1 MTGVCVVTSVT
12 KYLFFLLL
20 LLPAPGRI
28 YAYSTTRVVGHQP
41 QTNDLYFTI
50 AFKNRRFPYLP
61 SSTVNKYHLH
71 RSTPTTLS
79 MALIYAPLS
88 DLSQCLVLGVPT
100 GEQYSTYW
108 GRTSR
113 ERANAVFETCAVTFV
128 GLFAA
133 YFLSFVIGSSL
144 ATLFGMVAACWS
156 ILGPNWRAYQRNRD
170 LLGGRR
176 LVDPYYR
183 RDDEDDLDYYVDE
196 EDLYGAYYI
205 ASVKKVAVVE
215 SSLSPEDE
223 EYDILDFHD
232 YTMEQDE
239 NEQATGNPWMLRLL
253 VEDKFGRNM
262 QVHAR
267 MSEDYVNIREGMP
280 CATILL
286 STDQNFH
293 ALSGLTD
300 FYIPDALCCVG
311 DYPYLDKFNFARILE
326 EKGLLEVFD
335 EEEQRWYKGEN
346 DKEGE
351 RANSSNSI
359 EEEQVSD
366 PETLVL
372 QIL

>member
-1 MTGVCVVTSVT
+1 MAGMCGITSIT
-12 KYLFFLLL
+12 KYLFFTLLS
-20 LLPAPGRI
+20 LPTPGRI
-28 YAYSTTRVVGHQP
+28 QAYRSTIVVGHQ
-41 QTNDLYFTI
+41 QQKNDIYLRI
-50 AFKNRRFPYLP
+50 AYKNCRFHCLP
-61 SSTVNKYHLH
+61 SIENKYNLQ
-71 RSTPTTLS
+71 RSPTTLS

-113 ERANAVFETCAVTFV
+113 ERANAVFESCAVTFL

-156 ILGPNWRAYQRNRD
+156 LLGPNWRAYQRNWE

-183 RDDEDDLDYYVDE
+183 RDEDDFDYVDE
-196 EDLYGAYYI
+196 EEDEFNKDLYGAYYI
-205 ASVKKVAVVE
+205 ASVSKVAVVE
-215 SSLSPEDE
+215 SSLSPEEDE
-223 EYDILDFHD
+223 FDINDFHD

-239 NEQATGNPWMLRLL
+239 NELETGNPWMLRLL
-253 VEDKFGRNM
+253 VEDRFGRNM

-286 STDQNFH
+286 STDPNFH
-293 ALSGLTD
+293 VLSGLTD
-300 FYIPDALCCVG
+300 FYVPDAQCCVG

-335 EEEQRWYKGEN
+335 EEEQRWNEGGN
-346 DKEGE
+346 DEEEE
-351 RANSSNSI
+351 RANSPNSI
-359 EEEQVSD
+359 EEEQV
-366 PETLVL
+366 T
-372 QIL
+372 